1 MLEPKSGVLLLL
13 LLLLAVVVV
22 VAVVGTCQ
30 QSLAWH
36 RTLGV
41 FTSGAAAH
49 SHPKSWKRTS
59 AKISQSWSGEGPY

>member
-1 MLEPKSGVLLLL
+1 MLEPQSGMLLLL
-13 LLLLAVVVV
+13 LLLLMLLAVVVV
-22 VAVVGTCQ
+22 EVVVVVGPCQHCQ

-49 SHPKSWKRTS
+49 SHP
-59 AKISQSWSGEGPY
+59 